1 MVMPLDRG
9 RPSYR
14 HLVAWGL
21 VASLLVTGLYL
32 YPPFLLAYLDQRV
45 YDVLFRSAQRPQT
58 SGRVVIVDLDER
70 SLARFGRW
78 PWPRGLLARLL
89 EKIEALGAA
98 SVGIDMIFAEPDETP
113 PSPGQQAS
121 TTLGSERKAGLTALT
136 PNDAALAA
144 VLSRGAFILG
154 YNLLF
159 GAEREDGRGCVLH
172 PIPVVT
178 LQRPGGRAEVAA
190 LFQASEVL
198 CSLPG
203 LAAAVAGSGF
213 LNAAPDADGI
223 LRRMPL
229 MIAHKGHV
237 YPSLGL
243 ATLVPVLG
251 IRQFVLQTTGG
262 RIESLA
268 LEDIVVPLDPRGGL
282 LLHFR
287 GGKQTFPYIS
297 AADVLG
303 DQLPKG
309 SLRNRI
315 VFLGTSAPGV
325 GDSVA
330 TPLDTTFPGVEVH
343 ATVADSILRRDFIR
357 RAPTA
362 PAIELGL
369 VAAAGPVAA
378 LMVAVAGIAWGGAL
392 LVAVAAGL
400 WITTGWLMG
409 STGLF
414 ISPVFPVVA
423 LAFSFTAITLASFF
437 LERGRADWTTRRFR
451 QTRRIMLKKLRKRET
466 DLRAAQERAKLGSWE
481 LDLARQTGS
490 WSAEMFRL
498 FNCDPARGAPTF
510 AEFLEMVHPDDRHL
524 IEEGLTR
531 AVQTGNSVTQEFRSN
546 PLRGPLQHFNA
557 IVHPRKNAEGQVVH
571 VGGTIQDIT
580 ALIEAKRALDTAER
594 EAILGRVAASVA
606 HEINNPL
613 LAIKTRLHTLKKTMA
628 DRPETTEKLDLVMGQ
643 LDRIDRATRSM
654 LGFFKQRAAYSKLL
668 SYAEVIRA
676 ATDLFDPSFA
686 AKGVRVIVNLPHSLP
701 GVSVSVDEL
710 QEVLINL
717 LENERDALGRDN
729 DLYVSAQTQDHQ
741 IVIRIEDNGPGLGL
755 DPELL
760 FKAFYTTKSTGT
772 GLGLTIARR
781 ICESYGGKLTAENR
795 KEGGARFEII
805 LPLAASVRS
814 DENLS
819 GRR

>member
-1 MVMPLDRG
+1 MVTPLDGG
-9 RPSYR
+9 RSSCGR
-14 HLVAWGL
+14 LIAWGL
-21 VASLLVTGLYL
+21 IASLLVAGLYL

-45 YDVLFRSAQRPQT
+45 YDVLFRSAHRFQT
-58 SGRVVIVDLDER
+58 SGRVVIVDVDER

-78 PWPRGLLARLL
+78 PWPRGQLARLL

-98 SVGIDMIFAEPDETP
+98 SVGIDMIFAEPDETLLSP
-113 PSPGQQAS
+113 AQRPSA
-121 TTLGSERKAGLTALT
+121 TLDHESRAGLSALT

-154 YNLLF
+154 YNLRF
-159 GAEREDGRGCVLH
+159 GAEREGGSGCVLH
-172 PIPVVT
+172 PIPVVS
-178 LQRPGGRAEVAA
+178 LQEPGGRAEVAA
-190 LFQASEVL
+190 LFQASAVL

-203 LAAAVAGSGF
+203 LAYAAAGSGF
-213 LNAAPDADGI
+213 LNAALDADGI

-229 MIAHKGHV
+229 IIAHDGLV

-243 ATLVPVLG
+243 ATLVPALG
-251 IRQFVLQTTGG
+251 IRQFVLRTTGG
-262 RIESLA
+262 RLESLA

-303 DQLPKG
+303 DQVPDG
-309 SLRNRI
+309 SLRDRI
-315 VFLGTSAPGV
+315 VFLGTSAPGL

-357 RAPTA
+357 RSPAA
-362 PAIELGL
+362 PAIELALVVAAGPLAALMAAVAGVAWGGAML
-369 VAAAGPVAA
+369 VAAAG
-378 LMVAVAGIAWGGAL
+378 
-392 LVAVAAGL
+392 GL
-400 WITTGWLMG
+400 WIATGWLMG

-414 ISPVFPVVA
+414 ISPVFPGVA
-423 LAFSFTAITLASFF
+423 LAFSFTAIALASFF
-437 LERGRADWTTRRFR
+437 LERGRADRTTQHLR
-451 QTRRIMLKKLRKRET
+451 QTREIMLEELRKSEA

-481 LDLARQTGS
+481 LDLATQKAS

-498 FNCDPARGAPTF
+498 FNCDPARGAPTL

-524 IEEGLTR
+524 IEEGQRR
-531 AVQTGNSVTQEFRSN
+531 AVQTGEPFTQEFRSH

-557 IVHPRKNAEGQVVH
+557 IVHPIKNAEGRVVH
-571 VGGTIQDIT
+571 LGGTIQDIT

-613 LAIKTRLHTLKKTMA
+613 LAIKTRLHTLKKAVA

-668 SYAEVIRA
+668 SYADVIRA

-701 GVSVSVDEL
+701 GVSVRVDEL

-755 DPELL
+755 DPDLL
-760 FKAFYTTKSTGT
+760 FEAFYTTKSTGT

-805 LPLAASVRS
+805 LPLAS
-814 DENLS
+814 
-819 GRR
+819 RREER